1 MNLFDEYK
9 MKNGSIL
16 IIVNGYAG
24 ESDFYLMHDIV
35 NELIQPEDSGFSV
48 DSMCVGGY
56 FNKDGLSIRS
66 SSESPYD
73 YCSFFYNPKNMSGE
87 EEAKVKKWIT
97 TVVTELRNRKKPM
110 ESVDKDR

>member
-1 MNLFDEYK
+1 MELFSEYK
-9 MKNGSIL
+9 IKNGSVL

-35 NELIQPEDSGFSV
+35 NELLKPEDSGFSV

-73 YCSFFYNPKNMSGE
+73 YCSFFYNPKNMTAE
-87 EEAKVKKWIT
+87 EEIKVKKWIT
-97 TVVTELRNRKKPM
+97 TVITELRSRKEPL
-110 ESVDKDR
+110 EAVNKDW